1 MFLAPLF
8 LFALSAAAIPLLL
21 HLRRSTRQK
30 KLPFSTTRFFD
41 PQFIRATRRAR
52 FQDLLIMM
60 LRVLLLALF
69 VLALAQ
75 PVLKLPGLASLT
87 GAKRNV
93 AIVLDDSASMTLTD
107 DKGTLFERSKSN
119 ALTLVNNLSS
129 TRGDRATVILG
140 GRRDTGPKALFDQ
153 PTTDLGAVRS
163 AIEAATVTDLAS
175 DLTSAIED
183 AGFALGAR
191 PSGAS
196 DNKKPV
202 TPTAGSQEVYVFSDM
217 QDTAFAPRETVS
229 PGTGASLIFVAATPS
244 RPASVKQN
252 ISIGAVQY
260 GASKP
265 MLGVPFTFR
274 TLVTNHGDIPR
285 TALISLIIGG
295 ESVAQKTI
303 ELQPGRNQIVRFTHR
318 FAKPGWFNGKLEV
331 TAPTGASPS
340 PSTAADIYT
349 QDNTR
354 HFALKV
360 QDQVRILAINGSP
373 SAVAS
378 SDELFFFKLAMSVNP
393 DKIAAP
399 NAELLTSPIKINVT
413 LPDAVT
419 PALLRQHDMVLMANV
434 GNLAP
439 TVLDALERFID
450 EGGSLF
456 ITLGDRVDARLYN
469 AWTGPQRLHNGLLPG
484 AITGPLNPAAD
495 TDVITAVTDG
505 HPALAGFAEGQFGN
519 LNAVRLGNRFSVD
532 ATSADVLM
540 RTTNNDPVLVEKR
553 FGRGRVLMFTSTLDR
568 DWTSFP
574 LQATYIPWLYRLVS
588 YLAQGSLEDAGF
600 VRTGQAVRLPASAT
614 QTVATQVVTPDGAM
628 LYPQPLPPSVLS
640 DAPHAGPV
648 AGVTDTEKSGIYTL
662 RTAPQPGATPTIQLL
677 FAANTPADEGS
688 TGRLDK
694 ASITSLIDP
703 AASWDFIA
711 AETADAPIDPAAGG
725 RSGFGLWDQLLMLAL
740 FIGLFEP
747 LLANIFTRAK
757 QDVPQD
763 ALRKRTVDRTT
774 PATTTPNDSTKA
786 A

>member
-8 LFALSAAAIPLLL
+8 LLALSAAAIPLLL

-93 AIVLDDSASMTLTD
+93 AIILDDSASMTLSD
-107 DKGTLFERSKSN
+107 EKGPLFDRAKAN
-119 ALTLVNNLSS
+119 ALTLVNNLSK

-140 GRRDTGPKALFDQ
+140 GRRDTGPRTLFDQ
-153 PTTDLGAVRS
+153 PTTDLSAVRS

-183 AGFALGAR
+183 AGYALGAR
-191 PSGAS
+191 PAKDP
-196 DNKKPV
+196 DNKKTV
-202 TPTAGSQEVYVFSDM
+202 TPAAGSQEIYVFSDM
-217 QDTAFAPRETVS
+217 QESAFSAGETVS
-229 PGTGASLIFVAATPS
+229 PGAGTSLIFVAATAS
-244 RPASVKQN
+244 RAASLKQN
-252 ISIGAVQY
+252 LSIGAVQY

-285 TALISLIIGG
+285 TSLISLIIGG
-295 ESVAQKTI
+295 ETIAQKTI

-318 FAKPGWFNGKLEV
+318 FTKPGWFAGKLEL
-331 TAPTGASPS
+331 TAPVSASPS
-340 PSTAADIYT
+340 PATAPDVYT
-349 QDNTR
+349 QDNSR

-373 SAVAS
+373 SAIAS

-399 NAELLTSPIKINVT
+399 GSDLITSPIKINPAS
-413 LPDAVT
+413 PDAIT

-439 TVLDALERFID
+439 QTLDALERFID

-456 ITLGDRVDARLYN
+456 ITLGDRVDARTYN
-469 AWTGPQRLHNGLLPG
+469 TWTGPQRLHNGLLPG
-484 AITGPLNPAAD
+484 AIAGPLNPAAE
-495 TDVITAVTDG
+495 TDVITSVVEG

-519 LNAVRLGNRFSVD
+519 LSIVRLGNRFSVD
-532 ATSADVLM
+532 STSADILM
-540 RTTNNDPVLVEKR
+540 RTSNSDPILVEKR
-553 FGRGRVLMFTSTLDR
+553 FGRGRVMLFTSSLDR
-568 DWTSFP
+568 DWTNFP

-600 VRTGQAVRLPASAT
+600 VRTGQAVKLPSSTT
-614 QTVATQVVTPDGAM
+614 QTVATQVVTPDNAL
-628 LYPQPLPPSVLS
+628 LYPHPLPISAQSEANPSGITSGVTET
-640 DAPHAGPV
+640 DR
-648 AGVTDTEKSGIYTL
+648 AGVYTL
-662 RTAPQPGATPTIQLL
+662 RTAPQPGANPTIQLL
-677 FAANTPADEGS
+677 FAANTPADES
-688 TGRLDK
+688 ATSRLDK
-694 ASITSLIDP
+694 TNLASIVDAST
-703 AASWDFIA
+703 SWDYLA
-711 AETADAPIDPAAGG
+711 AETADAAIDPATSG
-725 RSGFGLWDQLLMLAL
+725 RTGFGLWDQLLMFAL
-740 FIGLFEP
+740 FVGLFEP

-763 ALRKRTVDRTT
+763 ALRKRTVDRTNSPEKSDT
-774 PATTTPNDSTKA
+774 NQA